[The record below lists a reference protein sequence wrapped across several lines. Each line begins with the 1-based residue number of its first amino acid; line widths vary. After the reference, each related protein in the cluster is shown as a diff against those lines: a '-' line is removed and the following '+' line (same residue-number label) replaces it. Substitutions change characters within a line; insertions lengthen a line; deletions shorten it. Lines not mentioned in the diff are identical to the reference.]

1 MLLDEQGD
9 LEGLAR
15 RAGLGD
21 HNAAF
26 YLAEQLLKCGKEK
39 EGISVLRCAANAGDD
54 FAAQRLADHL
64 LKRHMEKEA
73 ASVLRRA
80 ANAGSESAA
89 RRLGR
94 KAEPSA
100 SQRKHR
106 TSSPDRGAQ
115 Q

>member
-1 MLLDEQGD
+1 V
-9 LEGLAR
+9 
-15 RAGLGD
+15 
-21 HNAAF
+21 
-26 YLAEQLLKCGKEK
+26 
-39 EGISVLRCAANAGDD
+39 IDD

-80 ANAGSESAA
+80 ANAGTESAA
-89 RRLGR
+89 RRLSR
-94 KAEPSA
+94 KAEASA
-100 SQRKHR
+100 SQRERR

>member
-26 YLAEQLLKCGKEK
+26 YLAEQLLKRGKEK

-54 FAAQRLADHL
+54 
-64 LKRHMEKEA
+64 
-73 ASVLRRA
+73 SPLR
-80 ANAGSESAA
+80 GW
-89 RRLGR
+89 
-94 KAEPSA
+94 P
-100 SQRKHR
+100 
-106 TSSPDRGAQ
+106 TTC
-115 Q
+115 